1 MPHGS
6 FAHRIISVLVLLAM
20 LLSFAGQTIQAQAAP
35 DTPLPFLDDFAGNAA
50 PSGFV
55 PFADSWDNAKC
66 GDVLSPTTLV
76 ITYPDDN
83 LPAMPVMDNT
93 PIVHGVYDITAT
105 GSWGCGPG
113 YAGVSRN
120 FASMLDLS
128 GYNDL
133 RFWFKGSNS
142 GNALRVEI
150 KSRGPSGDASVRF
163 EYGFTDD
170 SSAWRYFSIPWTSF
184 TLRNDYNPGR
194 DAGLPTTLDLTQMWG
209 YSILLPGG
217 ASGEFSLDEVSV
229 TGYGNMVDFQG
240 TPAIPAGFGSFEGGG
255 AWAYMGTGTDDLP
268 TIPAQNGTTVTAV
281 SYNVAAGG
289 WAGITYPYTASEDWS
304 HFQGLSFWYK
314 GGNNGAMRIELK
326 SRGPNAGGSVLF
338 VYPFTDNFTDWR
350 YFTIPWSSFE
360 LRNDYNPGRDA
371 GLPTTLDV
379 STIWGYS
386 VLPPTSPDTTAR
398 TFSMDNIAPYGG
410 GNDIIVP
417 KAKFS
422 ASSYSVDEDAGTA
435 TITVSLSAATTVA
448 TSVDYATSDGT
459 AIAGSD
465 YTAAAG
471 TLDFAAGETS
481 KTFAV
486 TVQGNS
492 TYNAPKT
499 INLTLSNPVDATLGI
514 PDTATL
520 IITDNDTPPD
530 TKVVDDYTGSVGSAT
545 NPFGASVGFPTWFG
559 AGSIVLSNPTIADTD
574 PLALPGQ
581 TGNKSVLMVDYNIV
595 DWGGFTHAFADGN
608 DWVSQD
614 WSRYDGVSFW
624 LYGNNTGGTI
634 QTEIFDNQ
642 QLGNTG
648 DSAERWYY
656 RITDNYTGWQ
666 FFRIPFSAFQRRSDW
681 QPGGAPADGLTLTA
695 VSGYAFGLPNGTGA
709 KVAYLADY
717 SLYGDLSAHGTVMQV
732 QSAAYGY
739 GANEGTPITVKVWL
753 NEPVPTGQTVTVDYS
768 ITPDTA
774 VPGINYTDTSGT
786 LTFAAGESTKTV
798 TVATINDGKIKATL
812 IMDFNLSNPSGASL
826 GWKNW
831 ATLGIINTNVPDPS
845 MIDNFENG
853 LPTPANLPTNP
864 NGSVTFNWEEILST
878 SPEAVP
884 GQFPANYVLSGDYT
898 AGAKFDRMFGL
909 SRNLTGYDALR
920 FWYKG
925 NNSGQTVKVK
935 LYDGQPDPGPSGWS
949 LAWSDEF
956 DGANGDAPNAA
967 YWNYNTGGH
976 GWGNNEWEY
985 YTDSRDNSALD
996 GSGKLVITAK
1006 PNTDTSLE
1014 CANGPAGIGN
1024 QTCAYTSA
1032 RLLTNGKIDFAFGRI
1047 EARMKIPHGQG
1058 VWPAFWMLGSDFD
1071 SVGWPN
1077 SGEIDIME
1085 NIGKDSEVQ
1094 RLYGTVHGPGYSGG
1108 SGIGS
1113 GPYETGVNLYEDFHT
1128 YAIEWEPTQ
1137 IRWYLDNNPVPYFT
1151 VNASDVPAG
1160 KEWVF
1165 NKPFFIILNVAIGGN
1180 WPGNPDGS
1188 ATFPQQMLVDYVR
1201 VYQGPDNAQR
1211 FESSFVDNSTDWQL
1225 VTLPYSGFIPSA
1237 SQPAGAATN
1246 TSPVLTHVRGYGF
1259 ELPSVDGSFKLDDV
1273 RGVLDVTAPDTAIT
1287 AGPDASTSATTAEF
1301 TFNSPDNPTASFECS
1316 LDDATFA
1323 DCSSPKTYTG
1333 LEFGPHTFRVRAKN
1347 ANDNVDASPAT
1358 HYWVIIGTFPD
1369 VPATHWAASFIER
1382 LFSAG
1387 VTGGCSVSPLAYCP
1401 ESTATRAEMAVFLLR
1416 GIHGS
1421 AYVPPAATGTVF
1433 TDVSVSHWAAPWIE
1447 QLAAEGITTGCG
1459 GGNYC
1464 PEAPVTRAEMS
1475 IFLLRS
1481 KHGSTYIPTAAT
1493 GTAFADVPASY
1504 WAAAWVEQLA
1514 VEGIT
1519 GGCGNGNFCPN
1530 DPVTR
1535 AQMAVF
1541 LVRTFEMP

>member
-6 FAHRIISVLVLLAM
+6 FAHRIISILVLLAM

-50 PSGFV
+50 PGGFV
-55 PFADSWDNAKC
+55 PFADSWDNANC
-66 GDVLSPTTLV
+66 GGVPSPTTLV
-76 ITYPDDN
+76 ITYPNDN
-83 LPAMPVMDNT
+83 LPTIPAMDNT

-113 YAGVSRN
+113 YAGASRN

-128 GYNDL
+128 GYTDL

-150 KSRGPSGDASVRF
+150 KSRGPNGDASVRF

-184 TLRNDYNPGR
+184 SLRNDYNPGR

-217 ASGEFSLDEVSV
+217 ATGEFSLDEVSV

-289 WAGITYPYTASEDWS
+289 WAGITYPYTASEDWT
-304 HFQGLSFWYK
+304 HYQGISFWYK

-326 SRGPNAGGSVLF
+326 SRGPDAGGSVLF

-435 TITVSLSAATTVA
+435 TITVSLSAATTIA
-448 TSVDYATSDGT
+448 TSVDYATSNGT
-459 AIAGSD
+459 AIAGTD

-520 IITDNDTPPD
+520 IITDNDTAPNA
-530 TKVVDDYTGSVGSAT
+530 KVVDDYSGSVAQVM
-545 NPFGASVGFPTWFG
+545 NPFGTAIGFATW
-559 AGSIVLSNPTIADTD
+559 GSENGNVQLSNPTISSSD

-581 TGNKSVLMVDYNIV
+581 TGDKSILKVDYNIGS
-595 DWGGFTHAFADGN
+595 WGGFTHAFADGN

-624 LYGNNTGGTI
+624 LYGNNTGGVI
-634 QTEIFDNQ
+634 QAEIFDNQ
-642 QLGNTG
+642 GLGSTG

-656 RITDNYTGWQ
+656 RITDDYTGWR
-666 FFRIPFSAFQRRSDW
+666 FFRVPFSAFQRRSDY
-681 QPGGAPADGLTLTA
+681 QPGGAPNDGLNLTDI
-695 VSGYAFGLPNGTGA
+695 SGYAFGLPAQTA
-709 KVAYLADY
+709 IAYIADY
-717 SLYGDLSAHGTVMQV
+717 TLYGDLSAHPLNLRV
-732 QSAAYGY
+732 QSAAYAY
-739 GANEGTPITVKVWL
+739 GADEGDPITVKVWL
-753 NEPVPTGQTVTVDYS
+753 NEPATSPVTVDYE
-768 ITPDTA
+768 I
-774 VPGINYTDTSGT
+774 VPGSALAGINYTDTSGT
-786 LTFAAGESTKTV
+786 LTFAPGETSKTV
-798 TVATINDGKIKATL
+798 SVETINDGKIKTTL
-812 IMDFNLSNPSGASL
+812 EMTFQLSNPTGAAL

-831 ATLGIINTNVPDPS
+831 AKLGIKNVNIPDPS
-845 MIDNFENG
+845 MIDDFENG
-853 LPTPANLPTNP
+853 LPTPANLPTSP
-864 NGSVTFNWEEILST
+864 NGSVIFDWEEIPAA
-878 SPEAVP
+878 SPIAVP
-884 GQFPANYVLSGDYT
+884 GQFPLNYVL
-898 AGAKFDRMFGL
+898 AGEYDGGAAFDRLFSL
-909 SRNLTGYDALR
+909 SRDLSGYDNLR

-925 NNSGQTVKVK
+925 SNSGQPVTVK
-935 LYDGQPDPGPSGWS
+935 LYDGQPDPGPTGWT

-956 DGANGDAPNAA
+956 EGANGTGPNPT
-967 YWNYNTGGH
+967 YWKHNIGGG
-976 GWGNNEWEY
+976 GWGNNEWQY
-985 YTDSRDNSALD
+985 YTNSLDNSALD
-996 GSGKLVITAK
+996 GAGNLVITAK
-1006 PNTDTSLE
+1006 PNTDPALE
-1014 CANGPAGIGN
+1014 CDYVPPSNTD

-1032 RLLTNGKIDFAFGRI
+1032 RLLTQDKIDFAYGRV
-1047 EARMKIPHGQG
+1047 EARLHIPQGQG
-1058 VWPAFWMLGSDFD
+1058 VWPAFWMLGSDID
-1071 SVGWPN
+1071 NVGWPN

-1085 NIGKDSEVQ
+1085 NIGKPSEW
-1094 RLYGTVHGPGYSGG
+1094 RNLYGTIHGPGYSGG

-1113 GPYETGVNLYEDFHT
+1113 GAYDTGVNLHEGFHT
-1128 YAIEWEPTQ
+1128 YAIEWEPTE
-1137 IRWYLDNNPVPYFT
+1137 IRWYFDGVEYFH
-1151 VNASDVPAG
+1151 AEPSDLPAG
-1160 KEWVF
+1160 TQWAF
-1165 NKPFFIILNVAIGGN
+1165 DKPFFLILNVAVGGN
-1180 WPGNPDGS
+1180 WPGYPDGTT
-1188 ATFPQQMLVDYVR
+1188 TFPQQMLVDYVR

-1211 FESSFVDNSTDWQL
+1211 FESSFVDDSSDWKL
-1225 VTLPYSGFIPSA
+1225 VTLPYDGFVPSA
-1237 SQPAGAATN
+1237 DQPSGAAN
-1246 TSPVLTHVRGYGF
+1246 NPHPILTHVRGYGF
-1259 ELPSVDGSFKLDDV
+1259 ELPSADGSFKLDDV
-1273 RGVLDVTAPDTAIT
+1273 RGALDVTAPDTAIT
-1287 AGPDASTSATTAEF
+1287 TGPDASTSATTAEF
-1301 TFNSPDNPTASFECS
+1301 TFNSPDNPSASFECS

-1421 AYVPPAATGTVF
+1421 AYVPPAATGAVF
-1433 TDVSVSHWAAPWIE
+1433 ADVSVSHWAAPWIE

-1541 LVRTFEMP
+1541 LVRTFELP